1 MGEGFLQIQQGG
13 NNRMDPRVDWDNEQ
27 IVEGSAHTLMPH
39 NFDPRLSDSELENRG
54 RIGQIAFTDNCV
66 AQLGLL
72 EAKTCMFH
80 CYDWTRAET
89 TSVHL
94 KWDFGVA
101 FAVNE
106 GLLNDPAEGILGVGL
121 NHSQT
126 AYYSTRRRNDPN
138 PPSFLEVIPNK
149 LNRVSPSQRKEN
161 VSIYFAIRLAPRA
174 YYREPGI
181 VRGSN
186 LIQSWISFNG
196 WPCKREPRWNERK
209 IVVCGVDPEPRDWS
223 VYLRSMRFMPM
234 VDLESPRPRLTTAPE
249 YLQAKLDFVDTRRPR
264 GLCVILD
271 TGASVTRL
279 PPPFF
284 QKLYHGL
291 FRFKQNDPVGPNDA
305 EPEAWVLPAWV
316 KDKRIQIVYEFEGEG
331 GQPVTIYGPF
341 ERFFYQHNVMASG
354 NPMEALIYQQDPSC
368 DYGVFGLNFFQSMY
382 VSVHKAL
389 NGCHFVQMAPQWPE
403 NIESDLRDYGVPG
416 M

>member
-1 MGEGFLQIQQGG
+1 MPVISQGYGVLVDILRDERDKSSGQTFLLLIDLGAHYHFDCTSGATHQRDFISGCDDTFVMGEGFLQIQQGG

-186 LIQSWISFNG
+186 LMY
-196 WPCKREPRWNERK
+196 
-209 IVVCGVDPEPRDWS
+209 V
-223 VYLRSMRFMPM
+223 
-234 VDLESPRPRLTTAPE
+234 
-249 YLQAKLDFVDTRRPR
+249 
-264 GLCVILD
+264 
-271 TGASVTRL
+271 
-279 PPPFF
+279 
-284 QKLYHGL
+284 
-291 FRFKQNDPVGPNDA
+291 NDPVGPNDA
-305 EPEAWVLPAWV
+305 EPKAWVLPAWV